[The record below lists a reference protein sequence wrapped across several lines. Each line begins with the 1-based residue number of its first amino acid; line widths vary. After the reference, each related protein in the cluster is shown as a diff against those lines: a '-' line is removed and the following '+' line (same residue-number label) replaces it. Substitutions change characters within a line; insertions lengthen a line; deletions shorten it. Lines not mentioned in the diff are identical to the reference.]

1 MLAAADSLL
10 DFFCGSAGVLFLLW
24 FSSLKD

>member
-1 MLAAADSLL
+1 MFAAGDGVF

-24 FSSLKD
+24 FSSLKE